1 MRRFRSSPLGLSTA
15 VAAAAMALAGC
26 GGGSDI
32 VEVKFPDVSKL
43 PQPPAA
49 AADKGGRDTKSGP
62 MSKGDPAAYSRK

>member
-1 MRRFRSSPLGLSTA
+1 
-15 VAAAAMALAGC
+15 MALAGC